1 MPARASQDPD
11 RRGITQ
17 DGSVQRQLTLQAGLL
32 RSQSRT
38 VASSPAERKPSSC
51 GWTSNERTLSPMSEW
66 LRGIRDAP
74 SRVGFKVAD
83 VPVLVHAVISDRV
96 VFLCG
101 CMDQVVRPVGEPRM
115 RDSVFLRI
123 ERLEL
128 PARVSTRPVHT
139 QRYTHLPLRQSH
151 RQNMSSSPAVTH
163 LSPTSSNARAVIW
176 FEPWT
181 ASLNTFAGLYC
192 CSAVSAACLP
202 AAHHELGR
210 QRDRDARRLC
220 VLRGHL
226 SRC

>member
-17 DGSVQRQLTLQAGLL
+17 DGSAQRQLTLQAGLL

-51 GWTSNERTLSPMSEW
+51 GWTSNERTLSPVSEW
-66 LRGIRDAP
+66 LRGIRNAP

-128 PARVSTRPVHT
+128 PARVSTRPGHTETVHALALAT
-139 QRYTHLPLRQSH
+139 VPQAEHVVLARCHTPVAHVVEREGGDLVRAMDGILEHLCWFVLLLRCQR
-151 RQNMSSSPAVTH
+151 
-163 LSPTSSNARAVIW
+163 
-176 FEPWT
+176 
-181 ASLNTFAGLYC
+181 
-192 CSAVSAACLP
+192 CLP
-202 AAHHELGR
+202 ACR
-210 QRDRDARRLC
+210 PP
-220 VLRGHL
+220 
-226 SRC
+226 